1 MNISRK
7 FPFSRS
13 LHRRSLVL
21 GAATILAGTLAAGA
35 QAQAQAVQWTYASG
49 WPQEHVQPGVVAN
62 EWIRRIDAVTEGRV
76 KIRHVPGGTLLK
88 SEATLDG
95 VRKGVANCG
104 PWVTSYKP
112 GALPITTTLL
122 GSIDIDLGNRLDLKG
137 ITAINNQ
144 LFEEFPEFR
153 KEFEDLGLRA
163 MMWVPTAPYII
174 ISRKPTHRL
183 ADLNGQKLRAFGSVL
198 PKFQEAM
205 GAVPVAVANAEMYT
219 SIQTGVID
227 GAMTD
232 AAQMV
237 TAKLNEVAKYLLV
250 TGPDAGTS
258 LAGASM
264 VYLCNA
270 ASVDALSASD
280 REKIAEVTKGMAEYI
295 DKAMMDTSRAGLDKL
310 RASGVTVSHL
320 TQQDLDSLKVK
331 APLFDNSAKEL
342 DARGLPGTAMA
353 TRYRELAADYLSGKW
368 KP

>member
-1 MNISRK
+1 MSTFKK
-7 FPFSRS
+7 FSFSRS
-13 LHRRSLVL
+13 LHRHGVVL
-21 GAATILAGTLAAGA
+21 GGAALLAGTLGVGA
-35 QAQAQAVQWTYASG
+35 QVQAQTAQWTYASG

-62 EWIRRIDAVTEGRV
+62 EWIRRIEAATEGRV
-76 KIRHVPGGTLLK
+76 KIRQVAGGTLLK

-122 GSIDIDLGNRLDLKG
+122 GSMDIELGNQLDLKG

-174 ISRKPTHRL
+174 ISRKPTHNL
-183 ADLNGQKLRAFGSVL
+183 ADLSGQKLRAFGSVL

-232 AAQMV
+232 AAMMV
-237 TAKLNEVAKYLLV
+237 TAKLDEVAKYLLV
-250 TGPDAGTS
+250 TGPEAGTS

-270 ASVDALSASD
+270 ASVDALAESD
-280 REKIAEVTKGMAEYI
+280 RAKIAEVTKGMAEYI

-310 RASGVTVSHL
+310 RAAGVTVSHL
-320 TQQDLDSLKVK
+320 TNEELDVLKAK
-331 APLFDNSAKEL
+331 APLFDDSAKAL
-342 DARGLPGTAMA
+342 DAQGLPGTAMA
-353 TRYRELAADYLSGKW
+353 KRYRELAADYLSGKW
-368 KP
+368 NP